1 MQAIQTYMG
10 KMTGGSTVPRIF
22 IGGKFVGGCDEVNFP
37 LFFDFSKKE
46 RNNNNFF
53 QVTKLHSS
61 GKLREMLGAIG
72 AC

>member
-1 MQAIQTYMG
+1 MG
-10 KMTGGSTVPRIF
+10 KVTGGTTVPRIF

-37 LFFDFSKKE
+37 IFFRFFKRKKKK
-46 RNNNNFF
+46 RNCNNFFF

-61 GKLREMLGAIG
+61 EKLREMLGAVG